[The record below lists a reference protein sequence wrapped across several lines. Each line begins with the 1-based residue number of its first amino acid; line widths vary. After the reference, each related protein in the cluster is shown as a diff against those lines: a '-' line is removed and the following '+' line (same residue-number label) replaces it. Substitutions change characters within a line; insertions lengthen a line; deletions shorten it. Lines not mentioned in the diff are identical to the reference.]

1 MASYMYIFCPQL
13 RIPTYLP
20 TYLAFLLSVN
30 YPISAILQGNETV
43 FCDVKRFYSK
53 REEENGC

>member
-13 RIPTYLP
+13 RKPTP
-20 TYLAFLLSVN
+20 GFSFFFN
-30 YPISAILQGNETV
+30 YPVSAILQGNEMV
-43 FCDVKRFYSK
+43 FCDVKEILFEK